1 MDVRRAVVGA
11 LAAVVMAGAGLV
23 PLLVDDDPMPVLRN
37 DAGWRASS
45 VLAPTTLGA
54 RLVEPLA
61 EALWLVRGTVPAAGA
76 RTHVAV
82 QALQDLH
89 ALTRPNGAVAA
100 GPDAA
105 WAYAWPRDSA
115 FVAVAYAETGHVAD
129 AERVLGFLASVQRP
143 DGGFEARYRLDG
155 TGPPDD
161 RPRQSDG
168 AGWVLW
174 SLEQVRMA
182 SPGRVL
188 PAGLRGLRDR
198 AFRFVLAQTATGTR
212 LPEVTPDYWEVPERQ
227 VTLGTAAPLAAGLEA
242 AAGTLAAEG
251 DAGREDLARRAARG
265 LRSLIRAEF
274 GPGYERHGRSG
285 GLDAG
290 VTMLMPPFAAVGD
303 VAAER
308 AWEHYPVLALRA
320 AGGLA
325 PGVEWKADGVSW
337 TPETAM
343 VAYTAAA
350 SGHPLLAERWLTW
363 LDGHCTSW
371 GSLPEKV
378 LPDGSP
384 AGPAPLAW
392 TAALVVLTE
401 AELAA
406 QRSGAGP
413 TSVPGVG

>member
-1 MDVRRAVVGA
+1 VRRAVVA
-11 LAAVVMAGAGLV
+11 AVAAVVAAGLGLV
-23 PLLVDDDPMPVLRN
+23 PLLLDDDPLPALRN
-37 DAGWRASS
+37 DAGWRVTS
-45 VLAPTTLGA
+45 VLGPVPLGA
-54 RLVEPLA
+54 RLVGPLS
-61 EALWLVRGTVPAAGA
+61 EGIWLVDGRVPAAGA
-76 RTHVAV
+76 RTRATE
-82 QALQDLH
+82 QALRDLH
-89 ALTRPNGAVAA
+89 ALTRPNGAVAS
-100 GPDAA
+100 GPDGP
-105 WAYAWPRDSA
+105 WAFAWPRDSA
-115 FVAVAYAETGHVAD
+115 FVAVAYAVTGHMAD
-129 AERVLGFLASVQRP
+129 AGRVLGFLSRVQRA

-155 TGPPDD
+155 SGPPDD

-174 SLEQVRMA
+174 SLERVRLA

-188 PAGLRGLRDR
+188 PTGLRGLRDR
-198 AFRFVLAQTATGTR
+198 AFGFVLDQTAAGTR
-212 LPEVTPDYWEVPERQ
+212 LPEVSPDYWEVSERR

-242 AAGTLAAEG
+242 AAGTFAAEG
-251 DAGREDLARRAARG
+251 DTRRADRAVVAARG
-265 LRSLIRAEF
+265 LRSLIRTEF
-274 GPGYERHGRSG
+274 GPGYERHGRTG

-303 VAAER
+303 LAAER
-308 AWEHYPVLALRA
+308 AWERYPVLALRA

-325 PGVEWKADGVSW
+325 PGVEWKGDGVSW

-350 SGHPLLAERWLTW
+350 SGHPLVAERWLTW

-378 LPDGSP
+378 LPDGNP

-401 AELAA
+401 NELAT
-406 QRSGAGP
+406 QRSGVGGE
-413 TSVPGVG
+413 SVPGVG

>member
-1 MDVRRAVVGA
+1 VGA
-11 LAAVVMAGAGLV
+11 LAVVVAAAVGLV
-23 PLLVDDDPMPVLRN
+23 PLLVEDEPLPVLRN

-45 VLAPTTLGA
+45 VLAPSTLGD
-54 RLVEPLA
+54 RLIEPLS
-61 EALWLVRGTVPAAGA
+61 EDLWLADGSLPSAGA
-76 RTHVAV
+76 RTPVTA
-82 QALQDLH
+82 QALRDLH

-100 GPDAA
+100 GPDGP

-115 FVAVAYAETGHVAD
+115 FVAVAYAETGHLAD
-129 AERVLGFLASVQRP
+129 ADRVLGFLSRVQRA

-155 TGPPDD
+155 SGPPDD

-174 SLEQVRMA
+174 SLERVRVA
-182 SPGRVL
+182 GPGRVL
-188 PAGLRGLRDR
+188 PTSLRPLRDR
-198 AFRFVLAQTATGTR
+198 AFAFVLAQTASGTR
-212 LPEVTPDYWEVPERQ
+212 LPEVSPDYWEVPERR

-242 AAGTLAAEG
+242 AAATFAAEG
-251 DAGREDLARRAARG
+251 DARREDRARRAANG
-265 LRSLIRAEF
+265 LRGLIRAEF

-303 VAAER
+303 AAAER
-308 AWEHYPVLALRA
+308 AWERYPVLALRA

-325 PGVEWKADGVSW
+325 PGVEWKGDGVSW

-350 SGHPLLAERWLTW
+350 SGHPLVAERWMTW
-363 LDGHCTSW
+363 LDGHCTLW

-378 LPDGSP
+378 LPDGRP

-401 AELAA
+401 NELAA
-406 QRSGAGP
+406 RR
-413 TSVPGVG
+413 TSVDAGSVRGA